1 MIFATGK
8 HPLPTKQAIIQ
19 HIKAIYTGMISQQ
32 QDKQKARPEY
42 DKYRRIID
50 IPSSQVDKDLTDVLK
65 LLNDKQ
71 NKK

>member
-1 MIFATGK
+1 
-8 HPLPTKQAIIQ
+8 
-19 HIKAIYTGMISQQ
+19 MISQQ